1 MDVNLK
7 ENRGRQEGKAVCQ
20 NSWFLSGSLGRWMM
34 FTYVYVSKPSHM
46 WRTHIHTLMC
56 WEEEKGFDWLEIRKH
71 RGCLLLMCLHPRQDG
86 SHMCGQDKRSKMM
99 GMAGFLISAINDL

>member
-7 ENRGRQEGKAVCQ
+7 ENQGRQEGEAVCQ
-20 NSWFLSGSLGRWMM
+20 NSWFLSGSPGMM

-46 WRTHIHTLMC
+46 WRTRIHTLMC
-56 WEEEKGFDWLEIRKH
+56 WEEDPEASRMFV
-71 RGCLLLMCLHPRQDG
+71 CLRPRQDG
-86 SHMCGQDKRSKMM
+86 SHMCGQDKRSQMM